1 VIASSPGRSP
11 APRPVAGP
19 DDERAHASMSAL
31 PDRWTENVVH
41 RVSDL
46 IGHTPLF
53 HLGAT
58 GTGSRLL
65 LKLENL
71 NPTGSAKVR
80 MATQMI
86 AAAER
91 RGELRPGGRIVEPTS
106 GNTGL
111 GLALAAIEGGYRFTA
126 VVDHHA
132 SIDKMRSLI
141 ALGAELL
148 WVGEPDTPGPQT
160 MARRA
165 VAEKLSREDGTWWPD
180 QHNHP
185 GNPEGYHGLA
195 CELLGDLFGD
205 VDYLVASVGTGGGL
219 CGTTRELR
227 RLGSQ
232 VRTVGVE
239 PTGSIM
245 FGGEPGS
252 YWQTGGGNPADFP
265 VGRNVD
271 HSLIDE
277 GVSVGDTEA
286 FATARVLARHTGLL
300 VGGTAGG
307 AVYAAL
313 ESISS
318 LPPRSTVV
326 VLVSDAGEKYLDTV
340 FDENWLEERGLY
352 DPECE
357 KTVHRRL
364 EALAPS
370 TSRAGGEVA

>member
-1 VIASSPGRSP
+1 
-11 APRPVAGP
+11 
-19 DDERAHASMSAL
+19 MSAPL
-31 PDRWTENVVH
+31 PDRWRENVVH

-58 GTGSRLL
+58 GAGSRLL

-80 MATQMI
+80 MASQMI

-91 RGELRPGGRIVEPTS
+91 RGELRRGGRIVEPTS

-111 GLALAAIEGGYRFTA
+111 GLALAALERGYRFTA

-132 SIDKMRSLI
+132 SIDKMRALI
-141 ALGAELL
+141 ALGAELV
-148 WVGEPDTPGPQT
+148 WVGEAGTDGPQT

-165 VAEKLSREDGTWWPD
+165 LAEKLAREDGTWWPD

-185 GNPEGYHGLA
+185 GNPEGYRGLA

-227 RLGSQ
+227 RLGSG
-232 VRTVGVE
+232 VRSVGVE

-245 FGGEPGS
+245 FGGEPGK

-271 HSLIDE
+271 HALIDE
-277 GVSVGDTEA
+277 GVSVGDVEA

-313 ESISS
+313 ERLAT

-326 VLVSDAGEKYLDTV
+326 VLVSDAGEKYLDTL
-340 FDENWLEERGLY
+340 FDEHWLSERGLH
-352 DPECE
+352 DPDRERS
-357 KTVHRRL
+357 VGRSL
-364 EALAPS
+364 EAL
-370 TSRAGGEVA
+370 TVGTGRAGGEVA

>member
-1 VIASSPGRSP
+1 MTAPLPDRSP
-11 APRPVAGP
+11 APRPARH
-19 DDERAHASMSAL
+19 DDEKAHAAMRAL

-53 HLGAT
+53 HLGST

-80 MATQMI
+80 MASQMI

-111 GLALAAIEGGYRFTA
+111 GLALAALERGYRFTA

-132 SIDKMRSLI
+132 SIDKMRALI
-141 ALGAELL
+141 ALGAELV
-148 WVGEPDTPGPQT
+148 WVGEADADGPQT
-160 MARRA
+160 LARRA
-165 VAEKLSREDGTWWPD
+165 LAEELAREDGTWWPD

-195 CELLGDLFGD
+195 CELLADLFGD

-219 CGTTRELR
+219 CGTVRELR
-227 RLGSQ
+227 RLGSG
-232 VRTVGVE
+232 VRSVGVE

-245 FGGEPGS
+245 FGGEPGK

-271 HSLIDE
+271 QALIDD
-277 GVSVGDTEA
+277 GVHVGDAEA

-307 AVYAAL
+307 AIHAAL
-313 ESISS
+313 ERLTT

-326 VLVSDAGEKYLDTV
+326 VLVSDAGEKYLDTL
-340 FDENWLEERGLY
+340 FDKDWLSERGLY

-357 KTVHRRL
+357 GSVERSL
-364 EALAPS
+364 EALAVA
-370 TSRAGGEVA
+370 TGRAGGEVA

>member
-1 VIASSPGRSP
+1 M
-11 APRPVAGP
+11 APRTV
-19 DDERAHASMSAL
+19 SAAP
-31 PDRWTENVVH
+31 PDRWAENVVH
-41 RVSDL
+41 RVSEL

-53 HLGAT
+53 HLGST
-58 GTGSRLL
+58 GTGARLL

-80 MATQMI
+80 MAAQMI
-86 AAAER
+86 VAAER

-111 GLALAAIEGGYRFTA
+111 GLALAAIERGYRFTA

-132 SIDKMRSLI
+132 SIDKMRALV
-141 ALGAELL
+141 ALGAELV
-148 WVGEPDTPGPQT
+148 WVGETGTSGPQT
-160 MARRA
+160 LARRA
-165 VAEKLSREDGTWWPD
+165 VAEQLAREDGTWWPD
-180 QHNHP
+180 QHNDP
-185 GNPEGYHGLA
+185 GNPEGYRGLA
-195 CELLGDLFGD
+195 RELLGDLFGD
-205 VDYLVASVGTGGGL
+205 VDYLVASVGTGGAL

-227 RLGSQ
+227 RLGSR
-232 VRTVGVE
+232 VRTIGVE

-252 YWQTGGGNPADFP
+252 YRQTGGGNPADFP

-271 HSLIDE
+271 RSLIDR

-286 FATARVLARHTGLL
+286 FATARVLARRTGLL

-313 ESISS
+313 ESLAA

-326 VLVSDAGEKYLDTV
+326 VLVSDAGEKYLDTL
-340 FDENWLEERGLY
+340 FDDAWLEERGLH
-352 DPECE
+352 DRECE
-357 KTVHRRL
+357 TSVHRRL
-364 EALAPS
+364 EALTS
-370 TSRAGGEVA
+370 TTRNDEEVA